1 MECLEK
7 GADYCSYCSVC
18 SQKSIW
24 EEAQGILAKF
34 LGGVSIRE
42 IADRH
47 GLKERLE
54 KAAIQRV
61 G

>member
-1 MECLEK
+1 
-7 GADYCSYCSVC
+7 VC

-24 EEAQGILAKF
+24 EEAQALLAKF